1 MDNFDMMKIVSNKKI
16 GDNHQMS
23 KFVSRKFLH
32 FGENCGYNRDSL
44 IQEVILMKFSKE
56 LEERIDKAIEEYETL
71 EKEGKIEWYTH
82 EEVMKSI
89 LGDEYRTKL
98 HYSLYDKSKKKIAN
112 HS

>member
-1 MDNFDMMKIVSNKKI
+1 
-16 GDNHQMS
+16 
-23 KFVSRKFLH
+23 
-32 FGENCGYNRDSL
+32 
-44 IQEVILMKFSKE
+44 MKFSKE

-98 HYSLYDKSKKKIAN
+98 HYSLFDIKTLAYFL
-112 HS
+112 